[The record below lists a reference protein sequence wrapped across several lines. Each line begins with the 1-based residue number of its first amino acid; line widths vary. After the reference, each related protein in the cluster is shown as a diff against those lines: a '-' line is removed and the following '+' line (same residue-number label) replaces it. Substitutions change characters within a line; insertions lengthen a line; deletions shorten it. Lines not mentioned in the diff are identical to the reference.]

1 MTKDLLLSLILKRL
15 DGQLSTEETLALD
28 SWADESPA
36 NRAWLDR
43 LSDDERLEKE
53 IQQYKNIDPVG
64 GYERWLGYMQ
74 ARRKSK
80 VRRIVGW
87 SVAASILTA
96 VGVAGLIRN
105 NAKHDGVPPAVATT
119 PAVIVPGRNTA
130 TLTLG
135 NGQRLLL
142 DSAGTGALAVQG
154 GSKLIKL
161 DSGSLS
167 YAATGSGASATAV
180 VYNTLVTPRAGQ
192 FKLILPDGT
201 EVWLNNASSLRYPSS
216 FTGATRTVELTGEAY
231 FDVARNTTQPFQ
243 VKAGGLSVQV
253 LGTGFNISAYP
264 DEPDIRTTL
273 IQGKIKVESKE
284 KSTVLQPGQ
293 QVVATEDGGW
303 KTLKSVNTQEV
314 TDWRF
319 GLFNFDNADLHS
331 VLRQLARW
339 YDVDVEFRGAVPD
352 KRVQGQMHRDLTLNQ
367 VLEILRDKDIQ
378 FILQGRKLIV
388 TP

>member
-1 MTKDLLLSLILKRL
+1 MRKDLLLSLILKRL
-15 DGQLSTEETLALD
+15 NGQLSTEEALELD

-43 LSDDERLEKE
+43 LSDDEFLEKE
-53 IQQYKNIDPVG
+53 VQQFRNTDPVG
-64 GYERWLGYMQ
+64 GYRRWLGYMETS
-74 ARRKSK
+74 RKSG

-87 SVAASILTA
+87 SAAASVLIA
-96 VGVAGLIRN
+96 VGVVGLTRSGS
-105 NAKHDGVPPAVATT
+105 KHIVVPPPITMA
-119 PAVIVPGRNTA
+119 PAGIAPGRNTA

-135 NGQRLLL
+135 NGQRVLL
-142 DSAGTGALAVQG
+142 DSAGTGALATQG
-154 GSKLIKL
+154 SARLVKL

-167 YAATGSGASATAV
+167 YSVTSAVTAAAV

-201 EVWLNNASSLRYPSS
+201 QVWLNNASSLRYPSS
-216 FTGATRTVELTGEAY
+216 FTGTSRTVELTGEAY
-231 FDVARNTTQPFQ
+231 FEVARNTTQPFQ

-253 LGTGFNISAYP
+253 LGTGFDISAYT
-264 DEPDIRTTL
+264 DEPDVRTTL
-273 IQGKIKVESKE
+273 VQGKIKVESKE
-284 KSTVLQPGQ
+284 KTAVLQPGQ
-293 QVVATEDGGW
+293 QVVATEEGGW
-303 KTLKSVNTQEV
+303 KMLKSVNTEEV

-367 VLEILRDKDIQ
+367 VLEILKDKDIQ